1 MKEDYIDSFYIV
13 NCVFSEGDDL
23 DDQENFTLEDIKTKV
38 MLLNDKIQN
47 NMWFV

>member
-1 MKEDYIDSFYIV
+1 MFYDLIFSDDDSGDKETM
-13 NCVFSEGDDL
+13 
-23 DDQENFTLEDIKTKV
+23 TLEDIKTKV

>member
-1 MKEDYIDSFYIV
+1 MIFF
-13 NCVFSEGDDL
+13 FSDDEL
-23 DDQENFTLEDIKTKV
+23 DETESLSLEDIQTKV

>member
-1 MKEDYIDSFYIV
+1 MKDYSYCFNALEFY
-13 NCVFSEGDDL
+13 FSDDDL
-23 DDQENFTLEDIKTKV
+23 ENTENITLEDIRTKV